1 MPAEKQVI
9 AIVSPCFNEGK
20 IIADFL
26 QHIEESIRSLS
37 QRFILVMVDDS
48 SEDDTLQQ
56 LQSFQFP
63 QPHELHVL
71 SLQYNI
77 GHQGAIYQGLLYV
90 SGLNVSQVIVM
101 DSDGE
106 DDPGAIPELVKLGNY
121 GIVEVKRGKRKES
134 LLFRVLYRFYKLL
147 FRFITGKSMDYGN
160 YCMISRTI
168 VDRIAHTSFIHLPAY
183 LLKQKTT
190 RTSIRYNRKKR
201 MDGKSRMG
209 LKGLLFHAFKSLI
222 EFGEDLL
229 MMFLKLFGLIMILLA
244 GLMGFL
250 LYHKFITGK
259 AIAGWFSSLTLGLV
273 NLAMICIGFF
283 ILGILMLNLMHQQN
297 NRTQKSI
304 YRLVRRSQ
312 EAEKIHS

>member
-9 AIVSPCFNEGK
+9 AIVSPCFNEGT
-20 IIADFL
+20 IVASFL
-26 QHIEESIRSLS
+26 QRIQESIQALP
-37 QRFILVMVDDS
+37 QRFIVVMVDDC
-48 SEDDTLQQ
+48 SEDDSLQV
-56 LQSFQFP
+56 LQGIQFS

-71 SLQYNI
+71 SLQYNV

-90 SGLNVSQVIVM
+90 SGLDVGQVIIM

-106 DDPGAIPELVKLGNY
+106 DDPGAIPELVKLDNY
-121 GIVEVKRGKRKES
+121 GIVEVKRGKRNES
-134 LLFRVLYRFYKLL
+134 LSFRIMYRFYKFL
-147 FRFITGKSMDYGN
+147 FRMITGKTMDYGN
-160 YCMISRTI
+160 YCMISRHI

-201 MDGKSRMG
+201 IDGKSRMG

-229 MMFLKLFGLIMILLA
+229 MMFLKLFGIIAVMLV

-259 AIAGWFSSLTLGLV
+259 AIAGWFSTLTLGLV
-273 NLAMICIGFF
+273 TLALICIGFF
-283 ILGILMLNLMHQQN
+283 ILGILMLNLMHQQT

-304 YRLVRRSQ
+304 YRLMKRSY
-312 EAEKIHS
+312 ETEKIRQ